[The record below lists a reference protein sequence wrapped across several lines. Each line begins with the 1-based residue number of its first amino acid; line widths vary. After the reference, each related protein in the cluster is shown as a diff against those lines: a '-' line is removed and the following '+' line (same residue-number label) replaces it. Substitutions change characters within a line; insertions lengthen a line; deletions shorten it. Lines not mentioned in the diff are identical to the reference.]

1 MQYLINFFQSYS
13 VDLYVLLLFGTTVA
27 IFIFLIRDRIFKFK
41 ISQDKNDYDKK
52 KSMFFKLSTL
62 ALLILM
68 SVLVC
73 FDFFRGDPRYVIS
86 SEIVYIFGLIILLLL
101 SDSVESLSIGN
112 IITMKKEVKQK
123 REEVKK
129 LSTENSELRTQIVSI
144 MNASIS
150 NQNRNQIILGIG
162 ERWLKDAKIEKA
174 NEEELTEENDATK
187 DTIMDNK
194 NDHVAE
200 ERIRFN
206 KFEFLKRI
214 EQLSIEKFAEK
225 QGIVSNSI
233 QHDVKFAERF
243 SSGDPIME
251 QKIIFDGYIK
261 RPLDEL
267 FVETICNFR
276 SGQICYRLYYMIS
289 AIIQYAQINNKA
301 AKLIILIPGLS
312 EKWITKLLPYMNL
325 QREIERI
332 ETIFKPAIK
341 NGFLEIKV
349 ITSSLKPSTPISS
362 QNFRIFFT
370 SSRTNGLSIFKS
382 ACSMAN
388 KCI

>member
-101 SDSVESLSIGN
+101 SDSVESLSFGN

-225 QGIVSNSI
+225 QGIVYNSI

-349 ITSSLKPSTPISS
+349 IEIDDDECDMLEKNI
-362 QNFRIFFT
+362 I
-370 SSRTNGLSIFKS
+370 K
-382 ACSMAN
+382 
-388 KCI
+388 